1 MIRVLICLIFLFQLF
16 LGGSNLMGADEFSKN
31 LAGLNIQELI
41 EKYEIPGVAIA
52 IIIKDSTWI
61 GTYGLADRNS
71 KVQVTDKTIFR
82 IGSISKSFLAIAVK
96 QLADK
101 GKINLNDPVKEIL
114 PEIKMQNK
122 WEENYPVRII
132 HLLEHTSSIDDV
144 HFNEGYNTTA
154 NQEIPLVEL
163 FSKNPE
169 SRNVRW
175 KPGEFS
181 SYSNDAFSI
190 LALIIEKV
198 TGQPFEVYLKHHV
211 FDKIGAVSTTYT
223 RTNKNESFFAQGYTN
238 EGVPIEFIQ
247 VMMRPSGGINSTVA
261 DLARFV
267 QMLLNSGFY
276 NNTVIIDS
284 TTLTKMLF
292 PSSSIP
298 AKEGFKPGYGSGF
311 STFIVNGQ
319 RFFGHGGGLPDFNS
333 VFLFHPELEVGIVVL
348 INKNSDYFW
357 RIVKK
362 VVSALQFEKDAQKTI
377 NHYTAKTFNSA
388 DITGYYSQVD
398 YGISLD
404 RFPNYFLSG
413 QKIIYQND
421 TLFIKEFQG
430 DKQVLIHV
438 NGNAYKRIDEA
449 TESVYFF
456 RNSDGEIMLT
466 LSGKNFYQKDAAWKP
481 LFHRLFLVF
490 SLVII
495 ITFLLYVLIWLIRK
509 FISRIKKR
517 AHQKYSLL
525 PRLFPLLAIISLIV
539 CLFSLSV
546 WFGDYNNAGNMTVM
560 SLLVFIFSLLF
571 PLLSLISF
579 WNCCFKRHMFIKNK
593 FEKVYLMVVSTT
605 LVGLSIFLYH
615 YEIIGLRLWAY

>member
-1 MIRVLICLIFLFQLF
+1 M
-16 LGGSNLMGADEFSKN
+16 
-31 LAGLNIQELI
+31 
-41 EKYEIPGVAIA
+41 
-52 IIIKDSTWI
+52 
-61 GTYGLADRNS
+61 
-71 KVQVTDKTIFR
+71 
-82 IGSISKSFLAIAVK
+82 
-96 QLADK
+96 
-101 GKINLNDPVKEIL
+101 
-114 PEIKMQNK
+114 
-122 WEENYPVRII
+122 
-132 HLLEHTSSIDDV
+132 
-144 HFNEGYNTTA
+144 
-154 NQEIPLVEL
+154 
-163 FSKNPE
+163 
-169 SRNVRW
+169 
-175 KPGEFS
+175 
-181 SYSNDAFSI
+181 
-190 LALIIEKV
+190 
-198 TGQPFEVYLKHHV
+198 
-211 FDKIGAVSTTYT
+211 
-223 RTNKNESFFAQGYTN
+223 
-238 EGVPIEFIQ
+238 
-247 VMMRPSGGINSTVA
+247 
-261 DLARFV
+261 
-267 QMLLNSGFY
+267 
-276 NNTVIIDS
+276 
-284 TTLTKMLF
+284 
-292 PSSSIP
+292 
-298 AKEGFKPGYGSGF
+298 
-311 STFIVNGQ
+311 
-319 RFFGHGGGLPDFNS
+319 
-333 VFLFHPELEVGIVVL
+333 

-362 VVSALQFEKDAQKTI
+362 VVSALQFDKDAQKTI
-377 NHYTAKTFNSA
+377 NHYTAKTFNLA

-438 NGNAYKRIDEA
+438 NGNAYKGIDEA
-449 TESVYFF
+449 IESVYFF

-466 LSGKNFYQKDAAWKP
+466 LSGKSFYQKDAAWKP
-481 LFHRLFLVF
+481 LFHRMFLVF

-495 ITFLLYVLIWLIRK
+495 ITFLLNVLIWLIRK

-615 YEIIGLRLWAY
+615 YEIIVLRLWAY